1 MDWQFGIDS
10 IAHNTAINCGGS
22 TIAVLP
28 SGFECIY
35 PKENKELYKRIL
47 SNSGTGVT
55 EYSPK
60 THADSSKFLKRNRI
74 VTGLSIA
81 VLVIE
86 AEYRSGT
93 SVTAKLAFEQGRSV
107 YSIPRRY

>member
-1 MDWQFGIDS
+1 MINKLKNDIMS
-10 IAHNTAINCGGS
+10 I
-22 TIAVLP
+22 
-28 SGFECIY
+28 
-35 PKENKELYKRIL
+35 
-47 SNSGTGVT
+47 
-55 EYSPK
+55 
-60 THADSSKFLKRNRI
+60 LKRNRI